1 MEMWGSGDY
10 DVVSPC
16 ENGSMYV
23 NRMLLVGWLVGWLL
37 VLFAFQRQSR
47 KTSPPPTSQ
56 YLIPSQP
63 RGKYR
68 TWPAFR
74 FLDCLALATE
84 LLLLPFTT
92 FGPTHCL
99 SHPHQPL
106 HRSHVLRRWLVP
118 LSLWLSV
125 PLRLPLRIR
134 LPLTIPFP
142 PPTRWSRRSRRSGRP
157 RALLLQILL

>member
-1 MEMWGSGDY
+1 MEMWGSGGY

-63 RGKYR
+63 RGKHR
-68 TWPAFR
+68 TWPCVSIFGLHCIGHRAVAVAIHS
-74 FLDCLALATE
+74 L
-84 LLLLPFTT
+84 
-92 FGPTHCL
+92 GPTHCL
-99 SHPHQPL
+99 SHPHKPL
-106 HRSHVLRRWLVP
+106 HRSHVLRRRLVP
-118 LSLWLSV
+118 LSLWLSISFRLRIR
-125 PLRLPLRIR
+125 LRLPLAIPIR
-134 LPLTIPFP
+134 LPT
-142 PPTRWSRRSRRSGRP
+142 RRSRRSGRP